1 MELEKLLNE
10 KQKEK
15 KRKKN
20 TELKIK
26 NDLKGVR
33 SVFLES

>member
-1 MELEKLLNE
+1 MKN
-10 KQKEK
+10 KKKK